1 MKKVAVIDSGSGG
14 LNVLKELFHSSS
26 GCQFLFLADEK
37 NAHYGNKSKAQL
49 QQIACDLVDLLN
61 LFFKPDVIVFAC
73 NTLTSAAIDHV
84 RKTYPEIT
92 FIGCE
97 PAIKPAR
104 EKYAPKDILLLAT
117 PTTIKEC
124 KLLKKYEG
132 INAISIDSLP
142 SLIDNNLFDLDS
154 LIPYLEENI
163 APFSPKAIVLGCTHF
178 EAIKNQIAAFSDA
191 ELFGSSHGISK
202 RLQEFC
208 HDAGGNDCSFMTT
221 GDGGSLPAYFHYLT
235 KND

>member
-14 LNVLKELFHSSS
+14 LNVLKELFASSS

-37 NAHYGNKSKAQL
+37 NAHYGTKSPAEL
-49 QQIACDLVDLLN
+49 QSIACGLVDLLN
-61 LFFKPDVIVFAC
+61 SFFKPDVIVIAC
-73 NTLTSAAIDHV
+73 NTLTAAAISHV
-84 RKTYPEIT
+84 RKVYPEIN

-97 PAIKPAR
+97 PAIKPAI
-104 EKYAPKDILLLAT
+104 EKYAPEDILLLAT

-124 KLLKKYEG
+124 KLLKKYKG

-154 LIPYLEENI
+154 LTDYLEENI
-163 APFSPKAIVLGCTHF
+163 APYSPKAIVLGCTHF
-178 EAIKNQIAAFSDA
+178 EAVKKQIASFSDA
-191 ELFGSSHGISK
+191 ELFGSSQGISK
-202 RLQEFC
+202 RLQKFC
-208 HDAGGNDCSFMTT
+208 HDEGGNDCSFMTT
-221 GDGGSLPAYFHYLT
+221 GNGDSLGAYFHYLT